1 MKTPRGTITW
11 TRGFTLGVF
20 ESVGSES
27 HESVH
32 FGVDHESGLRSI
44 IAIHDTTLGPG
55 LGGTRFYP
63 YATEEEALIDV
74 LRLSKGMTYKAAC
87 AGLAFG
93 GGKAV
98 IIGDPSTTGSEALFT
113 AYGKFIESVGG
124 SYITAEDVGTTV
136 PNMVVI
142 SRQTDH
148 VSGLPLA
155 QGGSGDPSPATAR
168 GVVAALEAVAVRL
181 WGSDNLRGRRVAIK
195 GIGKVGM
202 SLAERLHGLG
212 AELVVADVNEMATD
226 QATRNLGAKVTSVD
240 DIHSVDC
247 DIFSPCALGAD
258 LNAASIPELS
268 CSAVAGS
275 ANNQL
280 ATDGDGQRLRESG
293 VLYAP
298 DFVVNAGGI
307 INIAAEH
314 GGYSVAKA
322 AQMVDKIKVNLTE
335 ILTEA
340 DRLDTDT
347 HRAAEHVAQQRLA
360 SAKANGGTH

>member
-1 MKTPRGTITW
+1 MEPSRG
-11 TRGFTLGVF
+11 REASPLGVF
-20 ESVGSES
+20 ESVGAES

-44 IAIHDTTLGPG
+44 VAIHDTTLGPG

-63 YATEEEALIDV
+63 YATEDDALIDV

-87 AGLAFG
+87 AGLSFG

-98 IIGDPSTTGSEALFT
+98 IIGNPSTDGSDALFT
-113 AYGKFIESVGG
+113 AYGKFIDSLGG
-124 SYITAEDVGTTV
+124 TYITAEDVGTTV
-136 PNMVVI
+136 PNMVVV
-142 SRQTDH
+142 SHQTDH
-148 VSGLPLA
+148 VAGLPMA
-155 QGGSGDPSPATAR
+155 KGGSGDPSPATAR
-168 GVVAALEAVAVRL
+168 GVVAAIKAVAVRL
-181 WGSDNLRGRRVAIK
+181 FGTDSLHGRRVAIK
-195 GIGKVGM
+195 GVGKVGM

-212 AELVVADVNEMATD
+212 AELVVADIDEMATELAARD
-226 QATRNLGAKVTSVD
+226 LGAKVTSVE

-258 LNAASIPELS
+258 LHAASIPELS

-280 ATDGDGQRLRESG
+280 ATDADSQRLRDAG
-293 VLYAP
+293 ILYAP

-322 AQMVDKIKVNLTE
+322 GEMVDRIRVNLTE
-335 ILTEA
+335 ILAEA

-347 HRAAEHVAQQRLA
+347 HQAAEHVAQRRIA
-360 SAKANGGTH
+360 AVKAHGVTQ

>member
-1 MKTPRGTITW
+1 
-11 TRGFTLGVF
+11 
-20 ESVGSES
+20 
-27 HESVH
+27 
-32 FGVDHESGLRSI
+32 
-44 IAIHDTTLGPG
+44 
-55 LGGTRFYP
+55 
-63 YATEEEALIDV
+63 
-74 LRLSKGMTYKAAC
+74 
-87 AGLAFG
+87 
-93 GGKAV
+93 
-98 IIGDPSTTGSEALFT
+98 
-113 AYGKFIESVGG
+113 
-124 SYITAEDVGTTV
+124 
-136 PNMVVI
+136 
-142 SRQTDH
+142 
-148 VSGLPLA
+148 
-155 QGGSGDPSPATAR
+155 
-168 GVVAALEAVAVRL
+168 
-181 WGSDNLRGRRVAIK
+181 
-195 GIGKVGM
+195 M

-247 DIFSPCALGAD
+247 DIFAPCALGAD